1 MKNIATAAIVSLLSF
16 TISAGA
22 QQVNSVQ
29 SQASAARIEQVQ
41 LKNGPLADFYELVSQ
56 RTSQRT
62 SQGTNTVD
70 ELAQK
75 KIKEEQTLASL
86 KKTELDKSAQVKKEL
101 DKLPQHS
108 AK

>member
-56 RTSQRT
+56 RTTQRT
-62 SQGTNTVD
+62 DTVE

-75 KIKEEQTLASL
+75 KIKEDEQTLAGL
-86 KKTELDKSAQVKKEL
+86 KKTELDKQAKVKKEL